1 MYPYELYFVVGAFV
15 LVVVVCVLSYLWGW
29 TLGKRHPD
37 FDQVVE
43 HLDAQLEL
51 RRAEDK
57 VLKMVIT
64 KAEAMRAGSEPRK

>member
-1 MYPYELYFVVGAFV
+1 MYPYELVFVGIVVIV
-15 LVVVVCVLSYLWGW
+15 LCVLCYIWGW

-43 HLDAQLEL
+43 HLNSQLEL